1 MGLALSS
8 VQRRPLGGKVTGRD
22 ALQTDR
28 HIVDTDSPRC
38 ALHGEVNST
47 QRRRSTNGLPVGCSK
62 SLRLPW
68 TSAPAT
74 VS

>member
-28 HIVDTDSPRC
+28 HIVDTDSPR
-38 ALHGEVNST
+38 
-47 QRRRSTNGLPVGCSK
+47 
-62 SLRLPW
+62 
-68 TSAPAT
+68 
-74 VS
+74 